1 MDVILELQTLKEE
14 LIREIDEKIE
24 QTIKK
29 LRNNYE
35 EPAEIKRIPAK
46 MYESIYPLN
55 AGTGIY
61 KGKRP
66 TGIIFANGKR
76 VETPTWKKV
85 MEEVRKDF
93 CKSSE
98 KHRALRDLRGKV
110 QGRNRVLLDNKTGNM
125 RSPVQIDKAL
135 YVETHYDTETLL
147 RILTTRILDE
157 VGYDYSKIKIAV
169 RVE

>member
-29 LRNNYE
+29 LRNNSE
-35 EPAEIKRIPAK
+35 EAPETKRIPAK

-66 TGIIFANGKR
+66 TGIIFAF
-76 VETPTWKKV
+76 V
-85 MEEVRKDF
+85 
-93 CKSSE
+93 
-98 KHRALRDLRGKV
+98 
-110 QGRNRVLLDNKTGNM
+110 
-125 RSPVQIDKAL
+125 
-135 YVETHYDTETLL
+135 
-147 RILTTRILDE
+147 
-157 VGYDYSKIKIAV
+157 
-169 RVE
+169 